1 MQFHRLRRREF
12 ITLVGGAA
20 AWPLIARAQQP
31 ERVRRIGVLMNLA
44 PEDQLGQQRL
54 EAFVGSLSKLG
65 WSNSRN
71 VRIETCW
78 AAGETARFRRCA
90 SELVALAPDVIL
102 GASGATVEPLLEETR
117 TIPIIFAQTPDPV
130 GAGYV
135 ASLAHPG
142 GNATG
147 FTQFDFG
154 IGAKWLE
161 LLMQVDP
168 RITRVLVF
176 RDYVDPSGVGQ
187 FGAIQTAAESL
198 RVEVSA
204 AGSRDKEEIE
214 HALVAFARLA
224 NGGLIV
230 TASAPGAVHR
240 ELIITLAAQLKITAV
255 YPFRFYAS
263 SGGLMSYGPNTV
275 EPYVRAAE
283 YVSRVLNG
291 EKPAD
296 LPVQA
301 PTKYELVLNMKAAKA
316 LGIEILPTFL
326 ARSDE
331 VIE

>member
-130 GAGYV
+130 SAGYV

-230 TASAPGAVHR
+230 TASALGGGASRTDHHSR
-240 ELIITLAAQLKITAV
+240 SAAQ
-255 YPFRFYAS
+255 
-263 SGGLMSYGPNTV
+263 NTCGI
-275 EPYVRAAE
+275 P
-283 YVSRVLNG
+283 
-291 EKPAD
+291 
-296 LPVQA
+296 LPVLREQRWA
-301 PTKYELVLNMKAAKA
+301 HVLRAKYSRTVCPRGRVCE
-316 LGIEILPTFL
+316 P
-326 ARSDE
+326 RSQRRE
-331 VIE
+331 AC